1 MLKESA
7 VVDLLAGQQRAWRAR
22 FPSLANRAHQTI
34 VGYLCTRGRAGV
46 PVRQIYGVTKEL
58 YLLDDATVRERV
70 EDIQRLGLCEATPR
84 DVKLTGRT
92 IVSPTAELLSTFDA
106 YLVSVVDEL
115 RLAMTT
121 IDPSLSGPGP
131 ATMNDRDRSTVLQV
145 FDAYALAWL
154 SAADQFLLDQNLS
167 PARRTEARR
176 RLTSTSYW
184 VLMHRMIE
192 HADQVR
198 RGLTTE
204 ASLIADQLAANV
216 LDLTGQSFQT
226 IRDHISWLISQGLLD
241 RSPGRLLR
249 VSLSTAA
256 GRHFDESLRQ
266 TAAELVDTAQ
276 RLGMTQ
282 LGRTLSWPKPVIDD
296 ESLADQTI
304 RLRALGAEGDREP
317 RVLHWLDVISPTSAA
332 TRIPLSEEPVV
343 IGRARPAQLLLPDGL
358 VSRSHCQIEV
368 VGDVVRV
375 TDLGST
381 NGTFVDGH
389 RIEEAETLA
398 EGAMLRIGPYT
409 LTYKRETTL

>member
-7 VVDLLAGQQRAWRAR
+7 VVDLLAGQQRAWRAQ

-34 VGYLCTRGRAGV
+34 VGYLCTRGRTGV
-46 PVRQIYGVTKEL
+46 PVRQLYGVTKEL

-84 DVKLTGRT
+84 AAKLTGRT
-92 IVSPTAELLSTFDA
+92 IVEPTAELLATFDI
-106 YLVSVVDEL
+106 YLLAVVDEI
-115 RLAMTT
+115 RTAMAT
-121 IDPSLSGPGP
+121 IDPSFSGPGP
-131 ATMNDRDRSTVLQV
+131 TAMNDRDRSTVLQV

-154 SAADQFLLDQNLS
+154 SAADQFLLDQKLS

-192 HADQVR
+192 HADQLR
-198 RGLTTE
+198 RALATE

-249 VSLSTAA
+249 VSLAA
-256 GRHFDESLRQ
+256 AAARHFDEALRQ
-266 TAAELVDTAQ
+266 TAAELTDAAQ
-276 RLGMTQ
+276 RLGMAQ
-282 LGRTLSWPKPVIDD
+282 LGRTLSWPKPVIGDNNL
-296 ESLADQTI
+296 SDQTV
-304 RLRALGAEGDREP
+304 RMRVPGAEGAGEP
-317 RVLHWLDVISPTSAA
+317 RVIHWLDVLSPTSAA
-332 TRIPLSEEPVV
+332 TRIPLSAEPVV
-343 IGRARPAQLLLPDGL
+343 IGRARPAHLLLPDGL

-368 VGDVVRV
+368 VGDAVRV

-381 NGTFVDGH
+381 NGTYIDGR
-389 RIEEAETLA
+389 RIEETETLS
-398 EGAMLRIGPYT
+398 EGAMLRIGPYS
-409 LTYKRETTL
+409 LTCKRETTL